1 MAKQSPVDPIIT
13 LARRLTEELLIDAT
27 TTDISRAEIIDSLE
41 WIAIILEKGSV
52 VVDGFI
58 THRKALRR
66 SSLSKVH

>member
-1 MAKQSPVDPIIT
+1 MKQKSPVDPIIT

-58 THRKALRR
+58 AHKKALNR
-66 SSLSKVH
+66 SSLRQIH